1 MKSAHCIVLI
11 ALVVK
16 LGYGQILYDW
26 GDGNG
31 ALYDWGDGNDHRR
44 EVNRQLVF
52 SRPTVTGFDGFSNE
66 ALSSESL
73 EVEPFS
79 NGADYNRGSSSK
91 ERKKRKNKK
100 KRKQR
105 KKNKRRNKRKR
116 NKKRPSQKSSESSEK
131 SESSDPIYTWSD
143 NNNRRNLMLQKRL
156 R

>member
-44 EVNRQLVF
+44 EINRQLVL
-52 SRPTVTGFDGFSNE
+52 SRPTVTGSDGFSNE

-105 KKNKRRNKRKR
+105 RK
-116 NKKRPSQKSSESSEK
+116 NKKRNNRKTSESSKKSETSESSESSEK
-131 SESSDPIYTWSD
+131 SE
-143 NNNRRNLMLQKRL
+143 
-156 R
+156 

>member
-91 ERKKRKNKK
+91 ERKKGRI
-100 KRKQR
+100 
-105 KKNKRRNKRKR
+105 KRRENKGRKTR
-116 NKKRPSQKSSESSEK
+116 REIKGRGIRRDPHKSLLK
-131 SESSDPIYTWSD
+131 VL
-143 NNNRRNLMLQKRL
+143 RNLRPLSPL
-156 R
+156 RVLRNLSPLIPFIHGVIC